1 MLQHNPLKPSLA
13 KPTKQYAS
21 IKLLKLVNSREQCS
35 AIGCHNHRHA
45 VSKYC
50 SKHYHANSLNGHPN
64 GRRLSRKTDY
74 GYEHLLAKSFIEEHL
89 NHVGI
94 GQALSFITNWLTND
108 TNPLSH
114 LESKRLSSNG
124 VTALDVLIE
133 STAVFLMARLQPH
146 LIPSSETLTL
156 AIANAVLHLT
166 PLESYYLWTNGIKT
180 KDYYRVSA
188 KTRRAIGKLLT
199 DNLRLLHVNISSTIE
214 GQLQAKEEFK
224 MNYLKPF
231 H

>member
-1 MLQHNPLKPSLA
+1 
-13 KPTKQYAS
+13 
-21 IKLLKLVNSREQCS
+21 
-35 AIGCHNHRHA
+35 
-45 VSKYC
+45 
-50 SKHYHANSLNGHPN
+50 
-64 GRRLSRKTDY
+64 
-74 GYEHLLAKSFIEEHL
+74 
-89 NHVGI
+89 
-94 GQALSFITNWLTND
+94 
-108 TNPLSH
+108 
-114 LESKRLSSNG
+114 
-124 VTALDVLIE
+124 
-133 STAVFLMARLQPH
+133 MARLQPH